1 MPAIKKVPMFEP
13 LALLQEKLIHAAQEF
28 VLLLPNAIAALIFM
42 LVVWFSGKA
51 LARGI
56 IRLCAAR
63 GRPDLG
69 TLLGVLA
76 RALLVGVALLVAAA
90 IVFPSMHPA
99 DIFAALGIGSVAV
112 GLAFKD
118 ILQNMLAGLLLVIQ
132 RPYQRGDQVIV
143 RGYEGTVEQVE
154 SRATLL
160 VTYDGLRVLV
170 PNTDMYTQPVVVN
183 TAFALHRNELIVT
196 VRMGE
201 ALPGMLEQLV
211 AAVAAVPGV
220 AAEPA
225 AEVIPWDLKRA
236 QVDLKVRWWADARRS
251 PQVAT
256 KGQVILA
263 VNAAVSAHGMA
274 LPYPTSS
281 VLLKAADALA
291 PVASGGGEHKSSAP
305 QPGGV

>member
-1 MPAIKKVPMFEP
+1 MIKPIE
-13 LALLQEKLIHAAQEF
+13 LLQEKLIGAAQQF
-28 VLLLPNAIAALIFM
+28 VLLLPNITAALIFM
-42 LVVWFSGKA
+42 LLVWFGGKV

-69 TLLGVLA
+69 TLLGLLA
-76 RALLVGVALLVAAA
+76 RVLVVGVALLVAAA
-90 IVFPSMHPA
+90 IVFPSVRPG

-183 TAFALHRNELIVT
+183 TAFALHRNDLIVT
-196 VRMGE
+196 VRMGTE
-201 ALPGMLEQLV
+201 LPAMLERLA

-220 AAEPA
+220 VAEPA
-225 AEVIPWDLKRA
+225 AEVIPWDLSRA

-251 PQVAT
+251 PQVAI

-274 LPYPTSS
+274 LPYPTSA
-281 VLLKAADALA
+281 VLLEGADALA
-291 PVASGGGEHKSSAP
+291 SVVRRGGEPDTSES
-305 QPGGV
+305 